1 MLTMLSRVN
10 ISVHG
15 KVSYK
20 IKYIYSDASYFTAPK
35 LGQRK
40 LNFTQARGNI
50 VVFSRGY
57 FKSFSKYKFP
67 SQRPIMFTKLTATL
81 SKYNYTI
88 SDRLKITKPTARY
101 LNASK
106 IDVRVLQNIPEHLK
120 IWYTYFMKFPGESDG
135 QYCNHKL
142 HGNVERK
149 KSSKSSDD
157 SSATPSTEDSTV
169 KTSSKSFDDLSIL
182 PYTEDFTVKTSSKL
196 FEDSSSTPYTENF
209 AGNTSSKSFDDLSST
224 AYTEAVAG
232 KTSSESFDDLSS
244 LPYTEDFAGKTSSN
258 SFVMLDDSSST
269 PLTDVFTGKTSSKS
283 FDDSSAM
290 NFTEALA
297 GRIAFSA
304 VLEGS
309 SSLIAT
315 LCEEGKKKSDIRMIL
330 RKIRQQTPKGLSIG
344 MKDGMI
350 YGISA
355 ETMRA
360 IFNKMLEDETYANLI
375 ANTTGSLTL
384 VIVKYMAIC
393 NEFEKGNVSKTEM
406 NRRIIKLLALSGIK
420 LSIISTVNP
429 SIVPM
434 IAICLILKVG
444 DRLYGDEVM
453 NSVFKQFDQY
463 MNNCDRKIVDG
474 FVADLPKRCK

>member
-1 MLTMLSRVN
+1 
-10 ISVHG
+10 
-15 KVSYK
+15 
-20 IKYIYSDASYFTAPK
+20 
-35 LGQRK
+35 
-40 LNFTQARGNI
+40 
-50 VVFSRGY
+50 
-57 FKSFSKYKFP
+57 
-67 SQRPIMFTKLTATL
+67 
-81 SKYNYTI
+81 
-88 SDRLKITKPTARY
+88 
-101 LNASK
+101 
-106 IDVRVLQNIPEHLK
+106 
-120 IWYTYFMKFPGESDG
+120 
-135 QYCNHKL
+135 
-142 HGNVERK
+142 
-149 KSSKSSDD
+149 
-157 SSATPSTEDSTV
+157 
-169 KTSSKSFDDLSIL
+169 
-182 PYTEDFTVKTSSKL
+182 
-196 FEDSSSTPYTENF
+196 
-209 AGNTSSKSFDDLSST
+209 
-224 AYTEAVAG
+224 
-232 KTSSESFDDLSS
+232 
-244 LPYTEDFAGKTSSN
+244 
-258 SFVMLDDSSST
+258 MLDDSSST

-355 ETMRA
+355 ETMRTL
-360 IFNKMLEDETYANLI
+360 FNKMLEDESYANLI

-384 VIVKYMAIC
+384 VIVKYIAIC
-393 NEFEKGNVSKTEM
+393 DEFEKGNVSKTEM
-406 NRRIIKLLALSGIK
+406 NRRIIKLLTLSGIK

-453 NSVFKQFDQY
+453 NSVFKQYDQY
-463 MNNCDRKIVDG
+463 MSNCDRKIVDG
-474 FVADLPKRCK
+474 FVADPRKKM